1 MGLVV
6 FLTTWAAG
14 GLPVVFVRA
23 LVLAVARVV
32 MRGLASAAG
41 AVRVLVAGVL
51 GATVTRV
58 LVCALVVGVTR
69 VFGLAG
75 GVGVVRVVALG
86 WVAGVALVTRVVLV
100 MGVCLLNNN

>member
-32 MRGLASAAG
+32 VRGLASAAG

-75 GVGVVRVVALG
+75 GVVRVVALG